1 MEKKNNEKKCWAC
14 KRILLT
20 DSKTGLCPEC
30 LNKYGSP
37 AATIFATVGVGAL
50 VKYAPKLIKG
60 LLKK

>member
-1 MEKKNNEKKCWAC
+1 MEKKNEKNCWAC

-20 DSKTGLCPEC
+20 ESKTGLCPEC

-37 AATIFATVGVGAL
+37 AAIITALGVVAL
-50 VKYAPKLIKG
+50 AKKYAPNLIKG